1 VLHRKPK
8 GTVTDE
14 PIAVGAVIAGYRVE
28 RILSARD
35 ARCTFVE
42 AAAPDGKRLAMRLF
56 ARSYGEDAE
65 LRRRVLTLGRL
76 RDAID
81 APLLRVLGAG
91 EDRGILYVAHS
102 LPRADTLADLLREGP
117 LDPATAMTLLGQV
130 AGGLETAALLGLPVG
145 MLTPQ
150 SILVTHGRPRQA
162 LVTDFG
168 IPAAREGG
176 CERVGAIEAVDYCS
190 PEAARGAPAEPASSV
205 YSLTCIVVECL
216 TGAPPFPYERP
227 LQTLHAHLVEDPPRV
242 SERRRGLT
250 PALDHVV
257 ATGMSKRPEQ
267 RFASPQRLLRAVQKA
282 IAVKAPI
289 PVAASARRHVDAA
302 AAAAEAARRPAPVAK
317 PKSPP
322 TRPARPASVSGP
334 PGRRPQT
341 VTRRRRRV
349 ALSAAPA
356 APAAFGLGLVV
367 LASFAG
373 FATGHFTG
381 AEPAARPPAPLH
393 ADPTAA
399 KRAADARSVDRAI
412 RYLNAERTTARRKLR
427 GARHPGAQAA
437 HARALADAYRH
448 ARGLLP
454 SQGAAAG
461 VLAAPLTN
469 AERAYRRLATAA
481 GRNDSH
487 AFGRAREDVLR
498 RERELERALRHAQR
512 N

>member
-1 VLHRKPK
+1 MLHRKPK
-8 GTVTDE
+8 GTVAAE

-56 ARSYGEDAE
+56 ARSAGEDAE
-65 LRRRVLTLGRL
+65 LRRRLLALGRL

-102 LPRADTLADLLREGP
+102 LPRADTLADLLRQGP

-176 CERVGAIEAVDYCS
+176 CERGGAIEAVDYCS
-190 PEAARGAPAEPASSV
+190 PEAARGAPAAPASSV

-216 TGAPPFPYERP
+216 TGAPPFPSERP
-227 LQTLHAHLVEDPPRV
+227 LQTLHAHLVENPPRV

-289 PVAASARRHVDAA
+289 PVAACARRHVDAA

-356 APAAFGLGLVV
+356 AFTLGLVV

-373 FATGHFTG
+373 FATGHLTG
-381 AEPAARPPAPLH
+381 SEPPGRPSAPTRVDLATAEHVAEARRIDH
-393 ADPTAA
+393 
-399 KRAADARSVDRAI
+399 AI

-427 GARHPGAQAA
+427 AARRPRAQAA

-448 ARGLLP
+448 ARRLLP

-461 VLAAPLTN
+461 VLAVPLTD
-469 AERAYRRLATAA
+469 AERGYRRLATAA

-487 AFGRAREDVLR
+487 DFGRAREDVLR
-498 RERELERALRHAQR
+498 RERELERALRHVQR
-512 N
+512 I